1 MRRDARPVALVR
13 PVAIP
18 LVALLTWLGLGL
30 GSGLGLGLG
39 RPGRTS
45 RRQPPSPDPNPNPKP
60 KPAPN
65 KAGHFDRNAS
75 DVHEFIL
82 PDGTT
87 FWAQG

>member
-1 MRRDARPVALVR
+1 MVGRRLDVNATEWPVVGQVRVRVRVTVRVRVRVRVRSARSDLSTP
-13 PVAIP
+13 
-18 LVALLTWLGLGL
+18 T
-30 GSGLGLGLG
+30 
-39 RPGRTS
+39 
-45 RRQPPSPDPNPNPKP
+45 PSPDLLSPKLKP

>member
-1 MRRDARPVALVR
+1 MVGRRLDVNATEWPVVGQVRVRVRVRSARSDLSTPT
-13 PVAIP
+13 PI
-18 LVALLTWLGLGL
+18 
-30 GSGLGLGLG
+30 
-39 RPGRTS
+39 
-45 RRQPPSPDPNPNPKP
+45 SPDPSPNPKP

>member
-1 MRRDARPVALVR
+1 MVGRRLDVNATEWPVVGQVRVRVRVRVRIRSARSDLSTP
-13 PVAIP
+13 
-18 LVALLTWLGLGL
+18 T
-30 GSGLGLGLG
+30 
-39 RPGRTS
+39 
-45 RRQPPSPDPNPNPKP
+45 PSPDLLSPKLKP

>member
-1 MRRDARPVALVR
+1 MVGRRLDVNATEWPVVGQIRVRVRVRVRIRSAR
-13 PVAIP
+13 
-18 LVALLTWLGLGL
+18 
-30 GSGLGLGLG
+30 SD
-39 RPGRTS
+39 S
-45 RRQPPSPDPNPNPKP
+45 RRQPPSPDLSPKP
-60 KPAPN
+60 KPKPVPN

>member
-1 MRRDARPVALVR
+1 MVGRRLDVNATEWPVVGQVRVRVRVRARVR
-13 PVAIP
+13 VRSARSDLSTPTPI
-18 LVALLTWLGLGL
+18 
-30 GSGLGLGLG
+30 
-39 RPGRTS
+39 
-45 RRQPPSPDPNPNPKP
+45 SPDPSPNPKP

-65 KAGHFDRNAS
+65 KAGQFDRNAS